1 MDENSLQRSRRRR
14 LRTFLIVTLLAG
26 AKLAWSLFD
35 IQVLRHESFEARAQ
49 SQQERRIAV
58 PARRGAIYDRNGVPL
73 AVNRERNAVYLVP
86 NHVRDPRA
94 FVDWLAAILPVSR
107 EEIRAR
113 LARGG
118 FYVPLLRSVG
128 REAVRRLEA
137 ADLAGV
143 GVETANF
150 RAYPH
155 GRLAAAVIGQVDI
168 DNHGIGGLELQYDAL
183 LRGTD
188 GWTVHQRDAMG
199 REYPNFAF
207 PMVQPV
213 DGSDVYLTLDVGLQE
228 IAEEA
233 LDEGLAETHAATG
246 SLIIV
251 DPRTGEV
258 LGMAN
263 RPDADPN
270 TTRTPLKNYAV
281 VDMYEPGSTFKLV
294 TLSGLYENRL
304 ARPDEQIFC
313 ENGSYVFARRS
324 KPVRD
329 IHPYG
334 LLSVVDVIGK
344 SSNICTIKLA
354 QRLGNERMFE
364 YARRFGFGLR
374 TGIDFPGE
382 ARGVL
387 RLPREWSALSPYSIA
402 MGYEVSASPLQ
413 LAMMFA
419 AVANGGELLQPY
431 LVRRVAGLQGEVLR
445 RAGPRRVRRVISAGT
460 ARRVTDALVQVVNE
474 GTGTAA
480 DLELL
485 QVAGKS
491 GTAYKTRPG
500 GGYATD
506 RYNAS
511 FGGFFPAD
519 NPRFVVFVRLDD
531 PRGEH
536 YGGMVAA
543 PVFKKA
549 IETTLL
555 AERMPV
561 DSSFL
566 ARIRQPHQ
574 VVRLA
579 AATGGSAEEVAYGP
593 APDDGL
599 AGGGTRARTAP
610 APAVPVVPAGCPGCQ
625 AAVPPAGEVRV
636 PDFTAMSL
644 REALVVASQRRLQLR
659 FSGAGE
665 VLRQDPP
672 PGEIVPVGSLVRVDN
687 VASSRAIGP
696 GGQ

>member
-1 MDENSLQRSRRRR
+1 VDAIALQRTRRRR
-14 LRTFLIVTLLAG
+14 LRVFLIVTLLAG

-35 IQVLRHESFEARAQ
+35 IQVLRHERFEARAQ
-49 SQQERRIAV
+49 NQQERRITV
-58 PARRGAIYDRNGVPL
+58 PARRGTIYDRNGVPL
-73 AVNRERNAVYLVP
+73 AVNRDRYAVYLVP

-94 FVDWLAAILPVSR
+94 FVDSLAAILPGSR

-118 FYVPLLRSVG
+118 FYVPLLRSVD
-128 REAVRRLEA
+128 RDTARRLEA
-137 ADLAGV
+137 ADLPGV
-143 GVETANF
+143 GVETAGF

-168 DNHGIGGLELQYDAL
+168 DNHGIAGLELQYDAV
-183 LRGTD
+183 LRGAD

-199 REYPNFAF
+199 REYPNFTF

-233 LDEGLAETHAATG
+233 LDEAMAQTRSATG
-246 SLIIV
+246 TVIIA
-251 DPRTGEV
+251 DPRTGEI
-258 LGMAN
+258 LAMAN

-294 TLSGLYENRL
+294 TLAGLYENGL

-329 IHPYG
+329 VHPYG
-334 LLSVVDVIGK
+334 MLSVVDVIGK

-364 YARRFGFGLR
+364 FARRFGFGLR

-387 RLPREWSALSPYSIA
+387 RLPREWSALTPYSIA

-419 AVANGGELLQPY
+419 AIASGGELLQPY
-431 LVRRVAGLQGEVLR
+431 LVRRVLGPQGEVLR
-445 RAGPRRVRRVISAGT
+445 RVGPRPVRRVISPAT
-460 ARRVTDALVQVVNE
+460 ARMVTDALVEVVNE

-491 GTAYKTRPG
+491 GTAYKIRPG

-506 RYNAS
+506 RYNSS
-511 FGGFFPAD
+511 FGGFFPVD
-519 NPRFVVFVRLDD
+519 NPRFVVFVRMDD

-536 YGGMVAA
+536 YGGLVAG

-555 AERMPV
+555 AERVPV
-561 DSSFL
+561 DSSFF
-566 ARIRQPHQ
+566 ARIRQPSQ

-579 AATGGSAEEVAYGP
+579 ASVGPESEVAYGP
-593 APDDGL
+593 APRPDGPAA
-599 AGGGTRARTAP
+599 AGSADGAAP
-610 APAVPVVPAGCPGCQ
+610 DGEPAMPSGQ
-625 AAVPPAGEVRV
+625 LAVPPPGEVRV

-644 REALVVASQRRLQLR
+644 RESLVVASQRGLELR
-659 FSGAGE
+659 FSGAG
-665 VLRQDPP
+665 RIASQDPP
-672 PGEIVPVGSLVRVDN
+672 PGEIVPIGTHVRVTND
-687 VASSRAIGP
+687 AP
-696 GGQ
+696 